1 MRKYT
6 QKELKE
12 YVYLGLAVD
21 VTMAN
26 DCDAI
31 PERFEKVGYSCGVY
45 GCNGL
50 LLRGESGT
58 LYAVTRRTTALFL
71 FG

>member
-1 MRKYT
+1 MEKVT
-6 QKELKE
+6 QKFLQSL
-12 YVYLGLAVD
+12 VLSGAAVD
-21 VTMAN
+21 ITRAV
-26 DCDAI
+26 DYDAI
-31 PERFEKVGYSCGVY
+31 PERYEKVAYSGGVN

-50 LLRGESGT
+50 LFRGESGT